1 MDLIVNKEKCL
12 RCGACVGVCPS
23 NALKLSETGI
33 EWNKELCK
41 FCKLCKQTCP
51 MGAIDFK

>member
-1 MDLIVNKEKCL
+1 MDLIVDKEKCL